1 MHKQQGFSYIGL
13 LLMISISGVALAGI
27 GQVWHTQNKRNKE
40 LELLFIG
47 QQFSNAIE
55 SYAKASNGATQ
66 YPVTLSQLLNDKR
79 LPTTKKH
86 LRKIYLDPMTN
97 TINWGL
103 VKEQGRIIGV
113 YSQSQQTPLKR
124 IFSEQFSTFN
134 KAKTYSEWIF
144 MATR

>member
-1 MHKQQGFSYIGL
+1 
-13 LLMISISGVALAGI
+13 MISISGVALAGV
-27 GQVWHTQNKRNKE
+27 GQVWHTQNKRDKE
-40 LELLFIG
+40 QELLFIG

-55 SYAKASNGATQ
+55 SYAKSSNGATQ
-66 YPVTLSQLLNDKR
+66 YPVNLNQLLNDKR

-113 YSQSQQTPLKR
+113 YSQSQQTPLKSV
-124 IFSEQFSTFN
+124 FSEQFSTFKN
-134 KAKTYSEWIF
+134 AKTYSEWIF
-144 MATR
+144 LATR